1 MHLIVG
7 LGNPGAP
14 YARNRHNIGFRLV
27 EHLADGASFREKFS
41 GRVARVALSGE
52 PVILLMPQTFM
63 NRSGESVNAAARFY
77 DVDASQVL
85 VVHDELDVP
94 FGRIKLK
101 RGGGVA
107 GHNGLRSIV
116 QHLGTPDFARLRV
129 GIGRPEVGTVHDWV
143 LGDFSTGADV
153 EGVLQDAARAVDRV
167 LVEGFS
173 AAMNHINARSKP
185 NPKAPLPEGPE
196 EP

>member
-7 LGNPGAP
+7 LGNPGAR
-14 YARNRHNIGFRLV
+14 YAKNRHNVGFRVV
-27 EHLADGASFREKFS
+27 EQLADGAVFKDKFN
-41 GRVARVALSGE
+41 GRVARVTLGGE
-52 PVILLMPQTFM
+52 PAVLLMPMTFM
-63 NRSGESVNAAARFY
+63 NRSGESVQAAARFY
-77 DVDASQVL
+77 DVDLSDVL

-101 RGGGVA
+101 HGGGVA

-116 QHLGTPDFARLRV
+116 QHAGGPEFSRLRV

-153 EGVLQDAARAVDRV
+153 AGVLQDAARAVERV
-167 LVEGFS
+167 LVEGLS
-173 AAMNHINARSKP
+173 AAMNHINAR
-185 NPKAPLPEGPE
+185 G
-196 EP
+196 

>member
-7 LGNPGAP
+7 LGNPGAR
-14 YARNRHNIGFRLV
+14 YARNRHNIGFMLV
-27 EHLADGASFREKFS
+27 EYLADGASFRDKFS
-41 GRVARVALSGE
+41 ARVARVTLAGE
-52 PVILLMPQTFM
+52 PVTLLMPQTFM
-63 NRSGESVNAAARFY
+63 NRSGESVQAAARFY
-77 DVDASQVL
+77 GVEPAKVL

-94 FGRIKLK
+94 FGRLKLK

-116 QHLGTPDFARLRV
+116 QHLDTPDFSRLRL

-153 EGVLQDAARAVDRV
+153 ASVLQDAARAVERV

-173 AAMNHINARSKP
+173 AAMNHVNARKP
-185 NPKAPLPEGPE
+185 TPKAPFEAPD